1 MPTIP
6 RSSRADYDTTNAIR
20 SPIIA
25 DLKAADAIPGACVP
39 CTITPDGVSPATV
52 HDPLHGWSSRDALPG
67 EPVTL
72 FLFMRAHYADGGL
85 VPGALI
91 YRGANSGELSTD
103 PLGDPVGFAVTETD
117 VMLYGGLGT
126 AAVEE
131 GE

>member
-25 DLKAADAIPGACVP
+25 DLKAAAAIPGACVP
-39 CTITPDGVSPATV
+39 CTISSLGVRPASGY
-52 HDPLHGWSSRDALPG
+52 DPLHGWSSRDALPG

-85 VPGALI
+85 VPGERI
-91 YRGANSGELSTD
+91 YREANTYELSTD

-117 VMLYGGLGT
+117 VMLYGVLGP
-126 AAVEE
+126 AAV
-131 GE
+131 GEAF